1 MPRTKISDQKM
12 NHALHGRKGKKNA
25 QEKIAIRGEKKVAES
40 IITAT
45 INKTNSPTIQVSK
58 QITASQRRRLERSGI
73 KIVTVDDMVKRR
85 EENLATFRKMGKPG
99 YVFSSS
105 ILGELK

>member
-1 MPRTKISDQKM
+1 MPRIKMSDKKM
-12 NHALHGRKGKKNA
+12 NHALHGRKGKKIA
-25 QEKIAIRGEKKVAES
+25 QGKIVIHGEKNVAGT
-40 IITAT
+40 IIAAT

-58 QITASQRRRLERSGI
+58 QITEVQRRRLERSGI